1 MPFAPHRAPLR
12 KTLPAAACGFA
23 LFAAGILTTQANA
36 RAAGASF
43 TPIGDLPG
51 GNFSSSAIAVSADGS
66 LVVGASGSASG
77 TQEAF
82 RWTRAGGMVGLGDLP
97 GGEFYSVANSVSAD
111 GSVVAGYATV
121 APGTTVHQAFRWT
134 AAGGMV
140 GLGYLPGGDYSLA
153 NEISASGNAVVGFSD
168 TSRGNFEAFRW
179 TEAGGMV
186 SLGMLPGHGGSA
198 ALGVSGDGTVVVGTS
213 SVAVGGA
220 HLGFRW
226 TPTGGMTPLAPLA
239 GDAQAQVSRVSTDGL
254 VTVGM
259 SEGTVDRHAV
269 RWIANGIAQPLGL
282 VSGVTTGKAQQAV
295 SVSADGFTIVGIADT
310 GAFVWDPSH
319 GARDL
324 KTVLTRDYGLNLTGW
339 NLTRP
344 WDVSADGGT
353 IVGVGTDPQGR
364 TQGFVAV
371 IPVPEP
377 GAVAAV
383 GGFALLLLRRR
394 RRVRQ

>member
-1 MPFAPHRAPLR
+1 
-12 KTLPAAACGFA
+12 
-23 LFAAGILTTQANA
+23 
-36 RAAGASF
+36 
-43 TPIGDLPG
+43 
-51 GNFSSSAIAVSADGS
+51 
-66 LVVGASGSASG
+66 
-77 TQEAF
+77 
-82 RWTRAGGMVGLGDLP
+82 
-97 GGEFYSVANSVSAD
+97 
-111 GSVVAGYATV
+111 VAGYATV

-168 TSRGNFEAFRW
+168 TSRNNFEAFRW

-198 ALGVSGDGTVVVGTS
+198 ALGVSGDGNVVVGTS
-213 SVAVGGA
+213 SASVGGA
-220 HLGFRW
+220 HVGFRW

-239 GDAQAQVSRVSTDGL
+239 GDAQTQVSRVSTDGL
-254 VTVGM
+254 VTVGV

-269 RWIANGIAQPLGL
+269 RWFANGIAQSLGL

-295 SVSADGFTIVGIADT
+295 SVSADGSTIVGIADT
-310 GAFVWDPSH
+310 GAFIWDPSH

-324 KTVLTRDYGLNLTGW
+324 KTVLTSYGLNLTGW

-353 IVGVGTDPQGR
+353 IVGFGTDPQGR

-377 GAVAAV
+377 GAIAAL
-383 GGFALLLLRRR
+383 GGCALLLLRRR
-394 RRVRQ
+394 RRVGQ